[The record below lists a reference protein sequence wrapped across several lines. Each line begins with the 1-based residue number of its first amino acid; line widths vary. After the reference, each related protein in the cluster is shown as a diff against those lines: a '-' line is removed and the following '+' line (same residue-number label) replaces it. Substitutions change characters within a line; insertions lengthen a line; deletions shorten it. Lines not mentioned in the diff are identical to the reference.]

1 MAAGIGAA
9 IAGGAASGG
18 LGMIGSAVSAH
29 MARTNMREQ
38 NRFNYQMAATA
49 HQRQVADMRLAGLNP
64 ILSAGGGGAPTPTT
78 AAPGVPDLG
87 QHAGAALQG
96 ALQIKRLQ
104 ADLDVLRAQ
113 ARKTN
118 AEADVVGNR
127 EKITD
132 VQAQVYEQIGEA
144 LRWGIPKAKK
154 WLDEETRHSAQS
166 PGWPAEIRVWK
177 DFFKPKRRPP
187 QRDLDVRQ
195 NDESPYR
202 KWRSWN
208 APGSN

>member
-9 IAGGAASGG
+9 IAGGAATGG

-78 AAPGVPDLG
+78 AAPGVPDMG

-96 ALQIKRLQ
+96 ALQIKRLA
-104 ADLDVLRAQ
+104 ADLKLLKAQ
-113 ARKTN
+113 TRKTMHEGTVAKN
-118 AEADVVGNR
+118 KGTV
-127 EKITD
+127 TD
-132 VQAQVYEQIGEA
+132 VEAQVYEQIGDL
-144 LRWGIPKAKK
+144 LRWGIPKAKAWMNENTSK
-154 WLDEETRHSAQS
+154 SSWND
-166 PGWPAEIRVWK
+166 W
-177 DFFKPKRRPP
+177 
-187 QRDLDVRQ
+187 RDRQGLDVRQ
-195 NDESPYR
+195 NFTPGDTPKGRYGMPKNLGDVLRMLGENP
-202 KWRSWN
+202 
-208 APGSN
+208 PGSQ